1 MSLISRLK
9 AVVAGD
15 DYLDDDFDDL
25 EYGRDTG
32 FDDGTEIE
40 RNYSS
45 GLSPLSNANPFNNRG
60 GSSNVIGMPG
70 ISSTSSE

>member
-15 DYLDDDFDDL
+15 DYLDGDFDDL
-25 EYGRDTG
+25 EYGRDSS
-32 FDDGTEIE
+32 FDDGTQRD

-45 GLSPLSNANPFNNRG
+45 GGLASLTNSNPFDNRG
-60 GSSNVIGMPG
+60 VCSNVIGRPG
-70 ISSTSSE
+70 I